1 MDYRLKNDT
10 LRPWIIRNMSPV
22 IFLAAFFLTVVL
34 GNLLFAT
41 PFGRAQLQKI
51 PSYAI
56 IYNFPTIFTP
66 LYWLLLFLP
75 FLMTPIMVILVRR
88 YLEKPVHRLCARVPE
103 IRRIDY
109 LVIAGLALGHVGYHL
124 WKANAFSL
132 YGTGTDAVSSVEIRF
147 QILSGLRFWTM
158 AVLMSILPFLAVYAQ
173 IRWIRSSALF
183 WKVTTVVVAS
193 LVALYMV
200 LLNMKWPFLVFAA
213 ALILTVFAH
222 SQRRPYIKAGIGT
235 VALFATYLVISSHV
249 FRYADSSSNAPPPE
263 LAAPSVIAPEA
274 SAPGTPP
281 HTLPEVRPN
290 KGVLSEALDTPK
302 LAFTRAPETLFSGLT
317 RMAILYPFYYQ
328 VFTEEGYVCGGILA
342 QARVGPACRP
352 STYIY
357 TRVFGRDG
365 FEGRGTAPAAVHIS
379 GYSLGGW
386 PIALFAMVCASIV
399 MALITC
405 LPITAS
411 ATVGAFGIMGAVAG
425 YHFSQVPGE
434 GPIFYDHGLIWTL
447 IPVVIY
453 SILRWIFRDKRSE
466 KRGLPESM

>member
-1 MDYRLKNDT
+1 
-10 LRPWIIRNMSPV
+10 MSPI
-22 IFLAAFFLTVVL
+22 IFLSAFFITVVL
-34 GNLLFAT
+34 GNLLFTT
-41 PFGRAQLQKI
+41 PFGRHQLQKI
-51 PSYAI
+51 PAYAV
-56 IYNFPTIFTP
+56 IYDFPTLFSP

-75 FLMTPIMVILVRR
+75 FLMTPIVVILIRR
-88 YLEKPVHRLCARVPE
+88 FLEKPVQRLCERIPE

-109 LVIAGLALGHVGYHL
+109 LVVTGLALGHVGYHL
-124 WKANAFSL
+124 WQAKAFSL

-173 IRWIRSSALF
+173 IRWIRSPTMF
-183 WKVTTVVVAS
+183 WRVTTVIVAS
-193 LVALYMV
+193 LVATYMV

-213 ALILTVFAH
+213 GLILTVFAH
-222 SQRRPYIKAGIGT
+222 SQKRPYIKAAIGT
-235 VALFATYLVISSHV
+235 VVLFATYLLISSHV
-249 FRYADSSSNAPPPE
+249 FRYADTSSGAHLPEITAPQE
-263 LAAPSVIAPEA
+263 KAP
-274 SAPGTPP
+274 
-281 HTLPEVRPN
+281 TLPEARQD
-290 KGVLSEALDTPK
+290 KGALSEALDTPK

-342 QARVGPACRP
+342 QARRGPACRP
-352 STYIY
+352 STFIY

-386 PIALFAMVCASIV
+386 PIALFAMLCASIV
-399 MALITC
+399 MGLITC

-411 ATVGAFGIMGAVAG
+411 ATVGAFGIMGAIAG

-447 IPVVIY
+447 IPLAIY
-453 SILRWIFRDKRSE
+453 SACRWFFRGNGSE
-466 KRGLPESM
+466 KSQLPTSM

>member
-1 MDYRLKNDT
+1 
-10 LRPWIIRNMSPV
+10 MSPI

-34 GNLLFAT
+34 GNILFAT
-41 PFGRAQLQKI
+41 PFGRHQLQKI
-51 PSYAI
+51 PSYAV
-56 IYNFPTIFTP
+56 IYDFPTLFTP

-75 FLMTPIMVILVRR
+75 FLMTPIIVILIRR
-88 YLEKPVHRLCARVPE
+88 FLEMPVQRLCDRIPE

-109 LVIAGLALGHVGYHL
+109 LVVTGLALAHVGYHL
-124 WKANAFSL
+124 WQAKAFSL

-147 QILSGLRFWTM
+147 QILSGMRFWTM

-173 IRWIRSSALF
+173 IRWIRSPTMF
-183 WKVTTVVVAS
+183 WRVTTIVVAG

-213 ALILTVFAH
+213 GLILTVFAH
-222 SQRRPYIKAGIGT
+222 SQRRPYFKVAIGT
-235 VALFATYLVISSHV
+235 VALFATYLLISSHV
-249 FRYADSSSNAPPPE
+249 FRYADTSSDPHVPE
-263 LAAPSVIAPEA
+263 ISSHQRA
-274 SAPGTPP
+274 TPP
-281 HTLPEVRPN
+281 AQPEGRPD
-290 KGVLSEALDTPK
+290 KGALSEALDTPK
-302 LAFTRAPETLFSGLT
+302 LAFTRAPETIFSGLT
-317 RMAILYPFYYQ
+317 RMAILYPFYFQ

-453 SILRWIFRDKRSE
+453 SILRWMFRDKRSE
-466 KRGLPESM
+466 KRDLPESM